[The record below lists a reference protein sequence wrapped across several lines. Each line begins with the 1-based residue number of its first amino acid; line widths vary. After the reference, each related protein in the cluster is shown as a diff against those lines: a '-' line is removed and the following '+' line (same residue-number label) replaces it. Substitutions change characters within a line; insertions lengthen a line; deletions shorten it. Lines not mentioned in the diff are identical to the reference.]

1 MPPRAKGHRKVDANI
16 AAGCRAVFCRIGEVI
31 LHVKRWGFIA
41 VRLPLWREP
50 ETFDWI
56 FHEKFLIQG
65 LHGLL
70 DERKGDGKED
80 RDAGRATVAGAH
92 RRTQPANNPSVHVAR
107 FDGR

>member
-70 DERKGDGKED
+70 DERKGGRERRPGCGESDRRGSTPED
-80 RDAGRATVAGAH
+80 TASE
-92 RRTQPANNPSVHVAR
+92 QPIGTRGPI
-107 FDGR
+107 